1 MATRS
6 RARTSR
12 REPVS
17 EELQQRLVKHIDE
30 AYAME
35 QNVLRMLDGM
45 IESTE
50 DPQIRR
56 ELEQHKRQTEQQAKR
71 LERRLKDHDASPSM
85 IKEAGGIMGALM
97 KGVVDVARPD
107 KPGRNARDGYATEH
121 MEIAAYEMLERVAR
135 RAGDTE
141 TARVARENRKEE
153 REMARKIAG
162 NWDKVVDLSLE
173 E

>member
-6 RARTSR
+6 RARTTR
-12 REPVS
+12 REPAS
-17 EELQQRLVKHIDE
+17 KQLQQRLVKHIDE

-35 QNVLRMLDGM
+35 ENVLRMLDGM

-71 LERRLKDHDASPSM
+71 LEGRLKDHDASPSV

-121 MEIAAYEMLERVAR
+121 MEIAAYELLERVAK

-162 NWDKVVDLSLE
+162 NWDKVVDLSLGE
-173 E
+173 